1 MNIKEF
7 TERTGFYPTYEHYKF
22 VEKSYMDF
30 DGDKDAFCKAYKANE
45 NGLAEI
51 IARSADADLNKEFDS
66 RDKLIDELK
75 HQAVGLKSDIIYLNE
90 QVEELEE
97 QLDKELDWKPCKNA
111 GTQMTQTDYQNLAA
125 DKFAKSMT
133 DEEAANFIAEE
144 LGFDPKKVKII
155 PTVETFESNKYYRMR
170 VAVRY
175 KREPLYSST
184 DWNYVRFD
192 VNGIEYEY
200 ANGQLELYC
209 R

>member
-22 VEKSYMDF
+22 IEKSYMDF
-30 DGDKDAFCKAYKANE
+30 DGDKDAFCEAYKGNV
-45 NGLAEI
+45 NSIAEI

-90 QVEELEE
+90 QIEELEE

-111 GTQMTQTDYQNLAA
+111 GTQMTQTDYQNLAE

-155 PTVETFESNKYYRMR
+155 PTVETFESNKYHRMR

-200 ANGQLELYC
+200 IDGQLEMYC

>member
-1 MNIKEF
+1 MTIKEF

-22 VEKSYMDF
+22 IEKSYMDF
-30 DGDKDAFCKAYKANE
+30 DGDKDAFCEAYKGNV
-45 NGLAEI
+45 NSIAEI

-75 HQAVGLKSDIIYLNE
+75 NQAVGLKSDIIYLNE
-90 QVEELEE
+90 QIEELEE

-125 DKFAKSMT
+125 DKFVKSMT

-155 PTVETFESNKYYRMR
+155 PTVETFESNKYHRMR

-200 ANGQLELYC
+200 INGQIVMYC